1 MHRYRRHTFH
11 LAFFNDASLVLF
23 MVRQS
28 GQLSKEIAKRNV
40 LDYNA
45 SAMCHQ
51 LKLENGGG
59 VQGTRAATFA
69 ISTGRNAIKS
79 VTSRRAKEN

>member
-1 MHRYRRHTFH
+1 
-11 LAFFNDASLVLF
+11 

-51 LKLENGGG
+51 LKL
-59 VQGTRAATFA
+59 GTRAATFA

>member
-1 MHRYRRHTFH
+1 
-11 LAFFNDASLVLF
+11 

-59 VQGTRAATFA
+59 VQGTRVATFA